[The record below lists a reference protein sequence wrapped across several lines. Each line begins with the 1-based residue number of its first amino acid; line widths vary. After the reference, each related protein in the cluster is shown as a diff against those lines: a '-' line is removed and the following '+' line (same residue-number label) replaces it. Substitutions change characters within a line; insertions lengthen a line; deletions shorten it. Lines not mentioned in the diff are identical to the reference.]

1 MKDKLKEEG
10 YKSTDDIKF
19 ETREKEEEKFWI
31 PLRRKKEGKLIE
43 AGEMQVTIHIVP
55 VDHVEKFP

>member
-10 YKSTDDIKF
+10 YKSTYDIKF

-31 PLRRKKEGKLIE
+31 PLRRFDSKEGKIIE
-43 AGEMQVTIHIVP
+43 AGEIQ
-55 VDHVEKFP
+55 D